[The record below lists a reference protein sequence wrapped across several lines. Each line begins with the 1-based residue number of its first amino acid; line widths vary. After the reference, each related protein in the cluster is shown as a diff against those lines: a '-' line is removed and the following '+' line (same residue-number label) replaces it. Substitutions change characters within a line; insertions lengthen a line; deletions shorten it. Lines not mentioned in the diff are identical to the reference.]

1 MRPWSNIRDRIGRL
15 CARVRTESLQG
26 VVRGVVTTKVVV
38 TTQGGVVT
46 TPNTPC
52 FHVFWGYNLTTP
64 LLRPF
69 SGRRIL
75 FKCPLHTA
83 RCHTPWRFLRCASPC
98 HGTLPAFASPP
109 AACDAIAPPAP
120 LPQTHTTAD
129 ATAHRHGA
137 IDFLFKLSARQ
148 SSQLHAQPRCPSRP
162 SGGSLRV
169 NSRPRPLA
177 CAMSAA

>member
-1 MRPWSNIRDRIGRL
+1 M
-15 CARVRTESLQG
+15 ARGCYNQSSCYNPRGGCNNPQHPLFSCVLGLQ
-26 VVRGVVTTKVVV
+26 
-38 TTQGGVVT
+38 
-46 TPNTPC
+46 P
-52 FHVFWGYNLTTP
+52 YNP
-64 LLRPF
+64 PPKALLRPPDPIQMPTPH
-69 SGRRIL
+69 R
-75 FKCPLHTA
+75 PLP
-83 RCHTPWRFLRCASPC
+83 RPLRFLRCACPC
-98 HGTLPAFASPP
+98 PGTLPAFASPP

-120 LPQTHTTAD
+120 LPQTHATAD